1 MISSLDISVLHCLI
15 NSCWIYSHDVFLIII
30 LVQIWFKKGVNVSEG
45 MIRSWFKDMAEITGL
60 GGYFLNQSGRSTAMT
75 RSLISL
81 WVMAGVPEDVI
92 AGIRE
97 HRKKKTVEQ
106 DPLKNLQQKAAQI
119 IARNPYDEYFNLL
132 TYETV
137 LNREIAKQHA
147 QDNMGDPLE
156 YQLED

>member
-15 NSCWIYSHDVFLIII
+15 NSCWIYSHDVFLIIF

-81 WVMAGVPEDVI
+81 YGHEA
-92 AGIRE
+92 
-97 HRKKKTVEQ
+97 
-106 DPLKNLQQKAAQI
+106 
-119 IARNPYDEYFNLL
+119 LL
-132 TYETV
+132 LYV
-137 LNREIAKQHA
+137 HSLVQ
-147 QDNMGDPLE
+147 
-156 YQLED
+156 